1 MVCGL
6 QSRHDFLSKIIVIC
20 LYIKISRRIFKFYWI
35 EVFQYTEAFSYILLV
50 VIISSFIG
58 KNISLPRPEVLK
70 TIKPLC

>member
-1 MVCGL
+1 MI
-6 QSRHDFLSKIIVIC
+6 FLSKIIVIC

-50 VIISSFIG
+50 VISSFIG